1 MLLWLFIRDQQI
13 TNILWAFYIKLAAIW
28 ATQLIQE
35 RVTMNFVIST
45 QIFYLSLSLIYF
57 PPSKHNAEI
66 KIYSIALTEIITE
79 IIVDLYAVV
88 KK

>member
-1 MLLWLFIRDQQI
+1 
-13 TNILWAFYIKLAAIW
+13 
-28 ATQLIQE
+28 
-35 RVTMNFVIST
+35 MNFVIST

-66 KIYSIALTEIITE
+66 KIYSTALTEIITE